1 MVGCVQPEGALW
13 RPPRSSLFEL
23 IRRDSWHGGLSV
35 RALAAKYGVHRRLVR
50 EALTR
55 AEPGPRKVP
64 QRQSARLEPFKAV
77 IDGWLRA
84 DLDAPRKQRHTA
96 TREEMRTGRS
106 VCIGMPCACLCS
118 CPDQSAS
125 VVLFKRAGTEAT
137 LSTVSATLFSW
148 HEIEAVNLT
157 QGDDRTADGSQSRA
171 AGGLTG
177 VSQRCLLTGLGSSG
191 PEVLDPIENLVQR
204 GFERSRVAVQL
215 REQGPAFDRGQERD
229 SQTTRV
235 GLAPKI
241 PLLVHGLKAVADR
254 RLPLVESPDEVTTA
268 IREALRQFRDQR
280 SEGAAP
286 FTVPLA
292 LSGH

>member
-1 MVGCVQPEGALW
+1 
-13 RPPRSSLFEL
+13 
-23 IRRDSWHGGLSV
+23 
-35 RALAAKYGVHRRLVR
+35 
-50 EALTR
+50 
-55 AEPGPRKVP
+55 
-64 QRQSARLEPFKAV
+64 
-77 IDGWLRA
+77 
-84 DLDAPRKQRHTA
+84 
-96 TREEMRTGRS
+96 
-106 VCIGMPCACLCS
+106 
-118 CPDQSAS
+118 
-125 VVLFKRAGTEAT
+125 
-137 LSTVSATLFSW
+137 
-148 HEIEAVNLT
+148 
-157 QGDDRTADGSQSRA
+157 
-171 AGGLTG
+171 
-177 VSQRCLLTGLGSSG
+177 VSQRCLLTGLNSSG
-191 PEVLDPIENLVQR
+191 PEVLDSIENLVQR

-215 REQGPAFDRGQERD
+215 REQGPAFDRG